1 MCRTRRRGTYYRSRA
16 ASFARRVPYTLALM
30 EDVLIDILKK
40 LRTGAKLDDR
50 ALHAVITAHSKNAG
64 APGRICSKRQLLS
77 YYFETRAHDFAR
89 WESWDVDEDLQTRLL
104 AVLRMKPRRCASGV
118 ASVTVLT
125 KPHPCPGSCIF
136 CPSDLTMPKSY
147 LASEPACQRAEQC
160 CFDPYLQ
167 VTSRLRTLYLMG
179 HPVDEVEL
187 VVLGGSW
194 TEYPKAYRL
203 WFAAELYRALNDWDS
218 AHIPNFSAFAK
229 DVATLPGRSDE
240 YAKFSQEPW
249 GADDVSTRQLRYAG
263 LHISSTREGARGLC
277 SRAQGKVDA
286 QEMSYDEAVTRLY
299 GTGGWE
305 IAGRMQRGTWAG
317 LSAQMRANETAAA
330 RCVGFSVETR
340 PDCVNAVSLL
350 EMARMGCDRLQIGVQ
365 SLDDKVLS
373 ANWRGQDAAT
383 SRRALD
389 LARLFGMRVHVH
401 YMLNL
406 YLSTPQKDLAG
417 FTELAAGGLCDEV
430 KLYPCV
436 LVAGTPLVRLAAGGA
451 WKPYP
456 HNTLLD
462 LCASCMKAAPAWVRM
477 SRMVRDIS
485 TDDILAGNK
494 TPNLRQEVD
503 RLLEEEGAEI
513 FEIRHREL
521 GTRKLDGGALHLQ
534 SVPYRTPVSQERL
547 LQVVTDDG
555 RLVALAR
562 LSFPDARC
570 VSDAGAAL
578 PVRPG
583 EAVLREL
590 HVFGAGDATA
600 SLAGPLREKLLDS
613 AAAIAAR
620 RGCSALV
627 SCAPPGIRPF
637 LRAHGFEDG
646 TLFMRRAL

>member
-1 MCRTRRRGTYYRSRA
+1 
-16 ASFARRVPYTLALM
+16 M
-30 EDVLIDILKK
+30 EDVLLDILGR
-40 LRTGAKLDDR
+40 LRAGAEVDAR
-50 ALHAVITAHSKNAG
+50 ALDAVIVAHSKNMG
-64 APGRICSKRQLLS
+64 APGRICSKRRLVA
-77 YYFETRAHDFAR
+77 YYLEAR
-89 WESWDVDEDLQTRLL
+89 QNDPALWSSWNVDDALEARLL
-104 AVLRMKPRRCASGV
+104 ALLRMKPRRCASGV

-136 CPSDLTMPKSY
+136 CPNDLSMPKSY
-147 LASEPACQRAEQC
+147 LPSEPACQRAEQC

-218 AHIPNFSAFAK
+218 ARIPNFSAYAK
-229 DVATLPGRSDE
+229 DVAGLPGRSDE
-240 YAKFSQEPW
+240 YAELSCEPW

-263 LHISSTREGARGLC
+263 LHISSSREGVDAAC
-277 SRAQGKVDA
+277 SRAQEKVDA
-286 QEMSYDEAVTRLY
+286 QEMGYDEAVRRLY

-305 IAGRMQRGTWAG
+305 IAARMQRGSWAQ
-317 LSAQMRANETAAA
+317 LSSQMRANETASA

-373 ANWRGQDAAT
+373 ANWRGQDGAA

-406 YLSTPQKDLAG
+406 YLSTPKIDLAG
-417 FTELAAGGLCDEV
+417 FTELAGGGLCDEV

-436 LVAGTPLVRLAAGGA
+436 LVAGTPLTRLAACGA
-451 WKPYP
+451 WKPYS
-456 HNTLLD
+456 HETLLE
-462 LCASCMKAAPAWVRM
+462 LCASCMKAAPAWVRV

-503 RLLEEEGAEI
+503 RLLEKEGAEI
-513 FEIRHREL
+513 AEIRHREL
-521 GTRKLDGGALHLQ
+521 GTSGLDGGPLHLQ
-534 SVPYRTPVSQERL
+534 SVPYRTPVSKERL
-547 LQVVTDDG
+547 LQVVTG
-555 RLVALAR
+555 KGQLVALAR
-562 LSFPDARC
+562 LSFPDESA
-570 VSDAGAAL
+570 VSRSGAAL
-578 PVRPG
+578 PVASG

-590 HVFGAGDATA
+590 HVFGAADATG

-613 AAAIAAR
+613 AAAIAAG

-627 SCAPPGIRPF
+627 SCVPPGLRRF
-637 LRAHGFEDG
+637 FRAHGFEDG
-646 TLFMRRAL
+646 ALFMRRPL

>member
-1 MCRTRRRGTYYRSRA
+1 
-16 ASFARRVPYTLALM
+16 M
-30 EDVLIDILKK
+30 EDVLLDILER
-40 LRTGAKLDDR
+40 LRSGAAVDAR
-50 ALHAVITAHSKNAG
+50 ALDAIITAHSKGTG
-64 APGRICSKRQLLS
+64 APGRICSKRQLVA

-89 WESWDVDEDLQTRLL
+89 WESWGVDDALQTRLL
-104 AVLRMKPRRCASGV
+104 SVLRTKPRRCASGV

-136 CPSDLTMPKSY
+136 CPNDLSMPKSY
-147 LASEPACQRAEQC
+147 LDSEPACQRAEQC

-229 DVATLPGRSDE
+229 DVAALPSREGE
-240 YAKFSQEPW
+240 YADFSRKPW
-249 GADDVSTRQLRYAG
+249 GADDVSARQLRYAG
-263 LHISSTREGARGLC
+263 LHISSTRAGCRALC
-277 SRAQGKVDA
+277 SRAQSRVDA
-286 QEMSYDEAVTRLY
+286 QEMDYDTAVARLY
-299 GTGGWE
+299 GTGGWK
-305 IAGRMQRGTWAG
+305 IAAQMQRGSWAE
-317 LSAQMRANETAAA
+317 LSRQMRANETARA

-350 EMARMGCDRLQIGVQ
+350 EMARMGCDRLQVGVQ

-373 ANWRGQDAAT
+373 ANWRGQNAACA
-383 SRRALD
+383 RRALD

-406 YLSTPQKDLAG
+406 YLSTPQIDLSG
-417 FTELAAGGLCDEV
+417 FTELACGGLCDEV

-436 LVAGTPLVRLAAGGA
+436 LVAGTPLVRLAACGA
-451 WKPYP
+451 WKPYS
-456 HNTLLD
+456 HKTLLD
-462 LCASCMKAAPAWVRM
+462 LCASCMKAAPAWVRV

-503 RLLEEEGAEI
+503 RLLEKEGAEI
-513 FEIRHREL
+513 VEIRHREL
-521 GTRKLDGGALHLQ
+521 GTRALGEGALHLQ

-547 LQVVTDDG
+547 LQVTTDEG

-562 LSFPDARC
+562 LSFPNEKD
-570 VSDAGAAL
+570 VSQAGAAL

-600 SLAGPLREKLLDS
+600 ALAGPLRARLLDS
-613 AAAIAAR
+613 AADIAAR

-627 SCAPPGIRPF
+627 SCAPPGMRPF
-637 LRAHGFEDG
+637 LRAHGFEDA
-646 TLFMRRAL
+646 TLFMRRPL

>member
-1 MCRTRRRGTYYRSRA
+1 MQTRRARVRRGRC
-16 ASFARRVPYTLALM
+16 VPYTLAPM
-30 EDVLIDILKK
+30 EDVLLDILGK
-40 LRTGAKLDDR
+40 LRTGAELDAR
-50 ALHAVITAHSKNAG
+50 ALDAIITAHSKG
-64 APGRICSKRQLLS
+64 ASGRICSKRQLVS

-89 WESWDVDEDLQTRLL
+89 WESWGVDDQLQARLL
-104 AVLRMKPRRCASGV
+104 ALLRMKPRRCASGV

-136 CPSDLTMPKSY
+136 CPNDLTMPKSY

-179 HPVDEVEL
+179 HSVEEVEL

-218 AHIPNFSAFAK
+218 ARLPNFTAYAK
-229 DVATLPGRSDE
+229 DAAALPGRLGE
-240 YAKFSQEPW
+240 YVGASREPW
-249 GADDVSTRQLRYAG
+249 GADDVSARQLRYAG
-263 LHISSTREGARGLC
+263 LHISSTRGGADALC
-277 SRAQGKVDA
+277 SRAQSKVDA
-286 QEMSYDEAVTRLY
+286 QGMGYNEAVTRLY
-299 GTGGWE
+299 GTGGW
-305 IAGRMQRGTWAG
+305 AAAARMQRGSWAQ
-317 LSAQMRANETAAA
+317 LSSQMRANEKAAA

-365 SLDDKVLS
+365 SLDDRVLS
-373 ANWRGQDAAT
+373 ANWRGQDASVA
-383 SRRALD
+383 RRALD

-406 YLSTPQKDLAG
+406 YQSTPKIDLAG
-417 FTELAAGGLCDEV
+417 FSELAAGGLTDEV

-436 LVAGTPLVRLAAGGA
+436 LVAGTPLVRLAASNA
-451 WKPYP
+451 WKPYS
-456 HNTLLD
+456 HKVLLE
-462 LCASCMKAAPAWVRM
+462 LCASCMKAAPAWVRV

-503 RLLEEEGAEI
+503 RLLDEEGAEVV
-513 FEIRHREL
+513 EIRRREL
-521 GTRKLDGGALHLQ
+521 GTRGLAGGALHLQ
-534 SVPYRTPVSQERL
+534 SVPYRTPVSQERF

-555 RLVALAR
+555 ALVALAR
-562 LSFPDARC
+562 LSFPDEEA
-570 VSDAGAAL
+570 VASAGAAL

-590 HVFGAGDATA
+590 HVFGAADATA
-600 SLAGPLREKLLDS
+600 SLAGPLREKLIDS
-613 AAAIAAR
+613 AAAIASR

-627 SCAPPGIRPF
+627 ACAPPGMRPF
-637 LRAHGFEDG
+637 FRAHGFKDAA
-646 TLFMRRAL
+646 LFMRRPL

>member
-1 MCRTRRRGTYYRSRA
+1 
-16 ASFARRVPYTLALM
+16 M
-30 EDVLIDILKK
+30 ENVLLDILER
-40 LRTGAKLDDR
+40 LRSGAEVDAR
-50 ALHAVITAHSKNAG
+50 ALDAIIIAHSKGAG
-64 APGRICSKRQLLS
+64 APGRICSKRRLVS

-89 WESWDVDEDLQTRLL
+89 WESWGVDEGLQERLL
-104 AVLRMKPRRCASGV
+104 SVLRMKPRRCASGV

-136 CPSDLTMPKSY
+136 CPNDVSMPKSY
-147 LASEPACQRAEQC
+147 LPSEPACQRAEQC

-218 AHIPNFSAFAK
+218 ARIPNFSAFAK
-229 DVATLPGRSDE
+229 DVAGLPGRSDE
-240 YAKFSQEPW
+240 YAESSCEPW
-249 GADDVSTRQLRYAG
+249 GADDVSARQLRYAG
-263 LHISSTREGARGLC
+263 LHIPRAREGADALC
-277 SRAQGKVDA
+277 SRAQEKVDA
-286 QEMSYDEAVTRLY
+286 QEMAYDEAVTRLY
-299 GTGGWE
+299 GSGGWE
-305 IAGRMQRGTWAG
+305 IAARMQRGTWAQ
-317 LSAQMRANETAAA
+317 LSAQMRANETAHA

-373 ANWRGQDAAT
+373 ANWRGQDADT

-406 YLSTPQKDLAG
+406 YLSTPQIDLAG
-417 FTELAAGGLCDEV
+417 FTELAGGGLCDEV

-436 LVAGTPLVRLAAGGA
+436 LVAGTPLVRLAACGA

-456 HNTLLD
+456 HETLLD
-462 LCASCMKAAPAWVRM
+462 LCAACMKAAPAWLRM

-503 RLLEEEGAEI
+503 RLLEAQGADVV
-513 FEIRHREL
+513 EIRHREL
-521 GTRKLDGGALHLQ
+521 GTRELDGSALHLQ
-534 SVPYRTPVSQERL
+534 SVPYRTPVSQERF
-547 LQVVTDDG
+547 LQVTTENG
-555 RLVALAR
+555 RLVACAR
-562 LSFPDARC
+562 LSFPDGKA
-570 VSDAGAAL
+570 VSRAGAAL
-578 PVRPG
+578 PVRAG
-583 EAVLREL
+583 QAVLREL
-590 HVFGAGDATA
+590 HVFGAQAATA
-600 SLAGPLREKLLDS
+600 PLTGRLREKLLES

-627 SCAPPGIRPF
+627 SCAPPGMRPF

-646 TLFMRRAL
+646 ALFMRRAL